1 MRIREAISVKIRALT
16 TRKKVIGTIYICS
29 WLIMN
34 LLTAPATTLAEE
46 QANTAAR
53 VTILNSSLEKEVNG
67 QKASPHRVFLVLET
81 QWENIHPKQKIEKSK
96 KEGKVDRTMG
106 VGGFAGKK
114 SSKKKE
120 YVDAD
125 VVYKIRKFNDHAYVL
140 ADGMAFALHPA
151 TEKIPE
157 GAQLQKSFSIAK
169 QGDTKE
175 VNFVFL
181 IPGDAKNL
189 AFQFF
194 DYTYG
199 HIQIPIQG
207 DPVKAKGTGKPS
219 GKILGTAK
227 TDQVEFAAHAL
238 DFFPDYQGKTAPSGW
253 QYAVVHLSGK
263 SLSGKDV
270 RDIIQI
276 KPKENSWLTADGGYL
291 YLCSE
296 SSTSQ
301 NGYIRFTPEIY
312 QHQEIAFLVPE
323 SIKNYN
329 LGIRA
334 KNEVLNLEL
343 TGESLKGFPKVLAV
357 HKDGDI
363 MEILLFGTRQDQ
375 DKVII
380 DLAIR
385 SLYDRGGLKIQMS
398 QQFFL
403 IIGEEEHSVDSR
415 ATSLLLHHP
424 PKPFTIPP
432 KAALRFELAFA
443 AVGVP
448 SSIRYRGYRSEGH
461 LKF

>member
-1 MRIREAISVKIRALT
+1 MKIKALFPRETTLGAIS
-16 TRKKVIGTIYICS
+16 IYIGFFLLLLMS
-29 WLIMN
+29 FLI
-34 LLTAPATTLAEE
+34 TPAAISAEE
-46 QANTAAR
+46 KQANKAAR
-53 VTILNSSLEKEVNG
+53 VTLINSSLEKELSG
-67 QKASPHRVFLVLET
+67 QTASPQNVFLVVET

-106 VGGFAGKK
+106 VGGLTGKK
-114 SSKKKE
+114 SSEKKE

-125 VVYKIRKFNDHAYVL
+125 VVYKIRKFSDHAYIL
-140 ADGMAFALHPA
+140 ADGLAFALHPT
-151 TEKIPE
+151 TEKIPG

-169 QGDTKE
+169 YGDIKE

-207 DPVKAKGTGKPS
+207 DPVKARGTGKPS
-219 GKILGTAK
+219 GTILGTAK
-227 TDQVEFAAHAL
+227 TDLVEFAAHAL

-253 QYAVVHLSGK
+253 HYAVVHLSGK

-323 SIKNYN
+323 SIKNFN

-334 KNEVLNLEL
+334 RNEVLNLGL
-343 TGESLKGFPKVLAV
+343 TGESLKGFPKALAV

-363 MEILLFGTRQDQ
+363 MEVLLFGTRQDQ

-385 SLYDRGGLKIQMS
+385 SLYDSGGLEIQMN

-403 IIGEEEHSVDSR
+403 VIGEEEHKVDSR

-432 KAALRFELAFA
+432 RAALRFELAFA